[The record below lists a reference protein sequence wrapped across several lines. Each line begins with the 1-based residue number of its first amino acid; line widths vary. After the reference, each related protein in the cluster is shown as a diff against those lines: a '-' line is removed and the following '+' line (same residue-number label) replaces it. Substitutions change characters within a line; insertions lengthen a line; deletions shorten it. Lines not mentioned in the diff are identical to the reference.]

1 MNFSIQELLPILIPL
16 VIIEWT
22 LAIVALIHVIRHP
35 NYRFGN
41 RIMWILIVLFVQ
53 FIGPIVYFLFGR
65 GEHE

>member
-1 MNFSIQELLPILIPL
+1 MNDIQALLPILIPL
-16 VIIEWT
+16 VLIEWT
-22 LAIVALIHVIRHP
+22 LAIVALVHVLRHP

-53 FIGPIVYFLFGR
+53 FIGPIIYFLFGR